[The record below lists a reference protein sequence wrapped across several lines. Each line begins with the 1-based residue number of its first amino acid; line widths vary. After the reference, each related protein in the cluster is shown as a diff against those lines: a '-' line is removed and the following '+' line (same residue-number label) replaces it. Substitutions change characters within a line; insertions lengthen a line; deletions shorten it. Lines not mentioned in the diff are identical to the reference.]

1 MGRSNELGAWGEA
14 KAAEFLTRKGFR
26 LLERNHHSRYGEID
40 LIMED
45 GTYLVFVEVKL
56 RKSSRYGTPA
66 ECVTWSKQQKLRN
79 TALLYLQ
86 AHPTDKQPRFDV
98 VEIYAPRGMD
108 THPVP
113 INHIENAF

>member
-1 MGRSNELGAWGEA
+1 MGRSNELGTWGET

-45 GTYLVFVEVKL
+45 DAYLVFVEVKL
-56 RKSSRYGTPA
+56 RSSARYGTPA
-66 ECVTWSKQQKLRN
+66 EYVTWSKQQKLRN

-86 AHPTDKQPRFDV
+86 SHPTDKQPRFDV
-98 VEIYAPRGMD
+98 IEIYAPRGTD

-113 INHIENAF
+113 IHHIENAF